1 MLKILG
7 TQTHLI
13 GAKNMNSERREGIK
27 EMLRQRGE
35 VKLKDL
41 EVSFPD
47 CSSMTLRRDLKFLE
61 DNGFVK
67 RTRGGAVAMSRL
79 SIASEDIYSER
90 ALENV
95 AQKYLIAKKAQQF
108 IERGRSIYVDAGTT
122 MMLFAREMKDEYLSI
137 MTSGVNI
144 ALELIKKQKPSVT
157 LIGGQVNRNTI
168 SVSGITSCS
177 FIREVNIDIAFVA
190 SSGFSME
197 NGFTSGTYTE
207 CEIKKEVINRAR
219 QKIVM
224 MDSKKVDKIMPF
236 TYATMEDI
244 DILISDGEL
253 DEEIVNEANRKG
265 VQII

>member
-1 MLKILG
+1 
-7 TQTHLI
+7 
-13 GAKNMNSERREGIK
+13 MNHERREEIK
-27 EMLRQRGE
+27 RILRQKGE

-41 EVSFPD
+41 ETHFNN
-47 CSSMTLRRDLKFLE
+47 CSSMTLRRDLKYLE
-61 DNGFVK
+61 DNGFLK

-79 SIASEDIYSER
+79 SIASEDIYSDR
-90 ALENV
+90 ILENV
-95 AQKYLIAKKAQQF
+95 PQKFAIAKKAQQF
-108 IERGRSIYVDAGTT
+108 IERGRSIYVDSGTT
-122 MMLFAREMKDEYLSI
+122 MMLFAREMEDEYLSV

-157 LIGGQVNRNTI
+157 IIGGQVNRNTI
-168 SVSGITSCS
+168 SVSGMTSCS

-190 SSGFSME
+190 ASGFSME

-219 QKIVM
+219 MKIVM

-244 DILISDGEL
+244 DILVSDGEL
-253 DEEIVNEANRKG
+253 GEEILREADRKG
-265 VQII
+265 VQVI